1 MFYGPMVPLFC
12 WMALKYRHL
21 CFFTP
26 ANPMIF
32 TGGTGMESKY
42 KTLLLIP
49 SQFRPTTIFVPA
61 GQSLE
66 LVTQE
71 ITQLQLQYPLILKP
85 DVGYRGLLV
94 SLVKSEDELATLL
107 HTYQVDFIIQEFIP
121 YPEEFGVLYHRFPNQ
136 AKGRISSVTL
146 KDFLHIYGDGVS
158 TVEML
163 MKQKSRTSLQL
174 ARLATEQ
181 LALLNSIP
189 PKGKKVYLGKIGNHS
204 RGTTFLNGNHL
215 IDQQL
220 VDTFDQISSQ
230 IDGFFYG
237 RFDVKCPGI
246 EDLKLGK
253 QIKIIE
259 INGILAEPAHIYDP
273 LKSNYWKALRDI
285 AKHWLL
291 IGRIGSE
298 SHEMGAPYLPAK
310 SLLQAISNHITYL
323 RNIKAMVKK

>member
-1 MFYGPMVPLFC
+1 
-12 WMALKYRHL
+12 
-21 CFFTP
+21 
-26 ANPMIF
+26 
-32 TGGTGMESKY
+32 MESKY

-49 SQFRPTTIFVPA
+49 LQFRPTTIFVPS
-61 GQSLE
+61 GQKLE

-71 ITQLQLQYPLILKP
+71 IDQLQLQYPLILKP

-94 SLVKSEDELATLL
+94 SLVKSPTELAALL
-107 HTYQVDFIIQEFIP
+107 ETYQIDFIIQEFIP

-136 AKGRISSVTL
+136 EKGRISSITL
-146 KDFLHIYGDGVS
+146 KDFLHIHGDGIS

-163 MKQKSRTSLQL
+163 MQQKSRTSLQL

-181 LALLNSIP
+181 AELLASIP
-189 PKGKKVYLGKIGNHS
+189 AKGKKVYLGKIGNHS

-220 VDTFDQISSQ
+220 VDTFDQIANQ

-237 RFDVKCPGI
+237 RFDVKCPDVD
-246 EDLKLGK
+246 DLRLGK
-253 QIKIIE
+253 NIKIIE

-273 LKSNYWKALRDI
+273 LKSSYWKALRDI

-298 SHEMGAPYLPAK
+298 SHELGAPYLPAK
-310 SLLQAISNHITYL
+310 SLLLAISNHITYL
-323 RNIKAMVKK
+323 RDIKAMVEK

>member
-1 MFYGPMVPLFC
+1 
-12 WMALKYRHL
+12 
-21 CFFTP
+21 
-26 ANPMIF
+26 
-32 TGGTGMESKY
+32 MESKY

-49 SQFRPTTIFVPA
+49 PQFRPTTIFVPS
-61 GQSLE
+61 GQKLE

-71 ITQLQLQYPLILKP
+71 IDQQQLQYPIILKP

-94 SLVKSEDELATLL
+94 SLVKSPTELATLL
-107 HTYQVDFIIQEFIP
+107 ETYQVDFIIQEFIP
-121 YPEEFGVLYHRFPNQ
+121 YPEEFGILYHRFPNQ
-136 AKGRISSVTL
+136 DKGRISSVTL
-146 KDFLHIYGDGVS
+146 KDFLHIYGDGIS

-163 MKQKSRTSLQL
+163 MQQKSRTSLQL
-174 ARLATEQ
+174 ARLATEHVEL
-181 LALLNSIP
+181 LASIP
-189 PKGKKVYLGKIGNHS
+189 AKGKKVYLGKIGNHS

-220 VDTFDQISSQ
+220 VDTFDQIGNQ

-237 RFDVKCPGI
+237 RFDVKCP
-246 EDLKLGK
+246 DLDNLRLGK
-253 QIKIIE
+253 NIKIIE

-285 AKHWLL
+285 AQHWLL

-310 SLLQAISNHITYL
+310 SLLLAISNHITYL
-323 RNIKAMVKK
+323 RDIKAMVKK

>member
-220 VDTFDQISSQ
+220 IDTFDQISSQ